1 MFIIICNSGLHQ
13 IQFDIYATFKLHG
26 VMTGSVGS
34 KGKHVKYV
42 SGGGGLLNCVLYLGA
57 ENYFCDRDFSKV
69 YLYKLRVKCI
79 YREPTL
85 MLPSRWILILQPKI
99 GLVIFFSAIYKLNV
113 AFVLK
118 P

>member
-1 MFIIICNSGLHQ
+1 
-13 IQFDIYATFKLHG
+13 
-26 VMTGSVGS
+26 MTGSVGS

-42 SGGGGLLNCVLYLGA
+42 SGGGGGLLNCVLYLGA

-85 MLPSRWILILQPKI
+85 TLPSRWIHILQPKN
-99 GLVIFFSAIYKLNV
+99 GLVSFFSAMYKLNV